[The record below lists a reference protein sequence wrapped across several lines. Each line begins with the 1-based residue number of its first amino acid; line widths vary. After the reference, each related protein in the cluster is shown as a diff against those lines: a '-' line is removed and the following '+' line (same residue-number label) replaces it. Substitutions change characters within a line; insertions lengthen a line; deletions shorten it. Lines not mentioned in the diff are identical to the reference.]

1 MYFIYQT
8 FDLIKL
14 ALLILASILVGV
26 YIGAAS
32 EFKYIKHIV
41 CKQSCQT
48 PKCYQQCTAYTT
60 LEFHDAVKYV
70 GVKQ

>member
-14 ALLILASILVGV
+14 ALLILASIIVGL

-32 EFKYIKHIV
+32 EFKYIKHDV

-48 PKCYQQCTAYTT
+48 PKCYQ
-60 LEFHDAVKYV
+60 
-70 GVKQ
+70 